1 MNNYETTLRHQVV
14 INGVRTPVLEAGPH
28 ESAEAVVFVH
38 GNPGAGEDWA
48 ELVAAVGSFTRAL
61 APDMPGFGRA
71 DKPND
76 FPYTVPGHAAHL
88 GALIETMGLRRVHL
102 VLHDFGG
109 PWGLFW
115 AAQRPEMLA
124 SVTLFNTGVLPD
136 YRWHYMARLWR
147 TPGIGELVQAMTT
160 RASARLLLKHGN
172 PRGLP
177 RKFIDRMYDD
187 YDAAT
192 RRAVLRLY
200 RATPRPGGLVREW
213 SSILRPLNLPALVI
227 WGAADPYIGVKYA
240 QRQREA
246 FPSAKIVVLPDSG
259 HWPYAD
265 NPIVV
270 RDELV
275 PFLERQTAGCRSV
288 VS

>member
-14 INGVRTPVLEAGPH
+14 INGVRTPVLESGPQ

-38 GNPGAGEDWA
+38 GNPGAGADWA
-48 ELVAAVGSFTRAL
+48 GLVAAVGSFTRAL

-76 FPYTVPGHAAHL
+76 FPYTVPGYAAHL
-88 GALIETMGLRRVHL
+88 GALIDTMGLRRVHL

-109 PWGLFW
+109 PWGLSW

-124 SVTLFNTGVLPD
+124 SMTLINTGVLPG

-177 RKFIDRMYDD
+177 RDFIDRMYDD

-200 RATPRPGGLVREW
+200 RATPHLGGLAREW
-213 SSILRPLNLPALVI
+213 SSILRPLDVPALVI
-227 WGAADPYIGVKYA
+227 WGARDPYIGVEYA
-240 QRQREA
+240 PRQREA
-246 FPSAKIVVLPDSG
+246 FPSAEIVVLPDSG

-265 NPIVV
+265 NPIAV
-270 RDELV
+270 RDTLV
-275 PFLERQTAGCRSV
+275 PFLERQQPGAGA
-288 VS
+288 